1 VIGVEAARVDNAILL
16 DNLTSEVVLNKPEF
30 GSTDP
35 NILIDNNC
43 TDDELHFGM
52 RGDSGDHE
60 DDGDESDEHDA
71 ILNASHR
78 GRAVTELEKVD
89 LGTSDVDE
97 YLGEDGNAADEEEEA

>member
-16 DNLTSEVVLNKPEF
+16 DNLTSKVVLEIPEF
-30 GSTDP
+30 ESTNP
-35 NILIDNNC
+35 NIPIDNNC

-52 RGDSGDHE
+52 PGDSGDHN

-71 ILNASHR
+71 IPTASQR
-78 GRAVTELEKVD
+78 RQAVTELEKVD

-97 YLGEDGNAADEEEEA
+97 YVGKNGNAADEEEDA